1 MSVSSKRV
9 GALIALL
16 AVLTAALV
24 LPATGMAAGKKPKP
38 SLQVVGFGINWLFAA
53 KGTTVKSERLCDEIV
68 GADTPIG
75 PPQQVYLTV
84 FLRAIG
90 IPKKAPVQFKSSFPY
105 GYSDVSAPTFTEPV
119 PFSQIYGT
127 GSFAVGSPPN
137 AKNLFYE
144 PIVSFNSESGPSA
157 EEFNGEYSYT
167 ASVKFGGRTLRSTA
181 KVKVGCA
188 MLR

>member
-16 AVLTAALV
+16 AVLTAALA
-24 LPATGMAAGKKPKP
+24 LPGAGMAAGKKPKP

-53 KGTTVKSERLCDEIV
+53 KGTTVKSEKLCDEIV
-68 GADTPIG
+68 AADTPVG

-84 FLRAIG
+84 FVRATG
-90 IPKKAPVQFKSSFPY
+90 IPKKAPVQFKDSFPF
-105 GYSDVSAPTFTEPV
+105 SETSTPAFTEPV
-119 PFSQIYGT
+119 PFSRIYGT
-127 GSFAVGSPPN
+127 GTFAVGSPPN
-137 AKNLFYE
+137 AKDLFYE
-144 PIVSFNSESGPSA
+144 PIVSFNSEYGPSA

-181 KVKVGCA
+181 KVKVACA